1 MISDEELEQTV
12 RRALQ
17 AQADEIEPSD
27 DGLSAIRARTS
38 ASPVRARP
46 WWLAAGAAAIA
57 TAATVTAVVMLGPD
71 ATDAGRPTDPG
82 PAGTPSGVPSVT
94 TEALEV
100 PVYYVGDT
108 ARGPRLFR
116 EFHRVVTDDALE
128 AAVDEALR
136 EPPSDPDYFLPWA
149 PGTRVLSVSHA
160 SGVITVDL
168 SVEATHIMGY
178 IGRPPDAF
186 LQQLVYTVQD
196 AAGSEDP
203 VRFLVEGERV
213 DELMMS
219 STAEPVERADP
230 LKVQSPIWITSPVE
244 GATSDETL
252 DFGGVANTF
261 EANVAWQV
269 LDGKR
274 VVAEGATTAVG
285 GMGVFSRWSD
295 RVRLPKGDYTLRA
308 YELSAMDGS
317 LVVEDTKS
325 LTVE

>member
-12 RRALQ
+12 RRTLQ

-38 ASPVRARP
+38 ASPVRTPP
-46 WWLAAGAAAIA
+46 WWLAAGAAAVA

-108 ARGPRLFR
+108 ARGPRLFQ
-116 EFHRVVTDDALE
+116 EFHRVVTDDALK

-136 EPPSDPDYFLPWA
+136 EPPTDPDYFLPWA

-168 SVEATHIMGY
+168 SIEATDVVGFIV
-178 IGRPPDAF
+178 RPPRAVE
-186 LQQLVYTVQD
+186 QVVYTVQD
-196 AAGSEDP
+196 AAASEDP

-219 STAEPVERADP
+219 STTKPVERADP
-230 LKVQSPIWITSPVE
+230 LKVQSPIWITEPEE

-261 EANVAWQV
+261 EGNVAWQV

-274 VVAEGATTAVG
+274 VVEEGATTAVG

-295 RVRLPKGDYTLRA
+295 RVRLPTGDYTLRA

-317 LVVEDTKS
+317 LVVEDTKNF
-325 LTVE
+325 TVE

>member
-38 ASPVRARP
+38 ASPVRTRP
-46 WWLAAGAAAIA
+46 WWLAAGAAAVA

-100 PVYYVGDT
+100 PVYYVGST
-108 ARGPRLFR
+108 AEGLFR
-116 EFHRVVTDDALE
+116 EIHVVSTDDGPGE
-128 AAVDEALR
+128 AAVDEALHQ
-136 EPPSDPDYFLPWA
+136 PPADPDYVSPWPA
-149 PGTRVLSVSHA
+149 GSRVLSVSR
-160 SGVITVDL
+160 SNGVITVDL

-325 LTVE
+325 FTVE